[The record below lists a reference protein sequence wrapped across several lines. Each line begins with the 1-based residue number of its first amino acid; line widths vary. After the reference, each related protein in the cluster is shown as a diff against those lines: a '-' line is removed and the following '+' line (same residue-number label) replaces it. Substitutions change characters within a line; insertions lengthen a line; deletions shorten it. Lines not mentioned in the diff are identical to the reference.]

1 MVNKPCRCDSKPC
14 ASTCPCFKAKVHCTD
29 NCHGNAPWAEV
40 PCLNTAT
47 GLKVKE
53 MKPAEVRKALCDA
66 GLSPVGDKVELQKRL
81 AVHFT
86 SLSGGKGEEG
96 GGGEGGS
103 GEGGQ
108 KSGNNVVDLMEAI
121 TSNEGD
127 FAFILSLSGKI
138 VKATSSK
145 AELRKAYFLL
155 SSKVHPDKNSNS
167 ALSKKAFQAVLES
180 FERLAN
186 PEKFEEQEEEDD
198 GKPAKKRKKTERF
211 TRGNGGC
218 YPTRVRCPRCKDTW
232 NTKDLG
238 LEDAAY
244 NFLMQGV
251 KQYLCGGCFLRFGCM
266 TAIHYC
272 PHCRK
277 TFEYDPDDYHRKI
290 TCGNDKCDKTFGFW
304 MFTVSEKRERE
315 IRREVKEE
323 NEKLA
328 KTRAQ
333 QRRRGAR
340 ADKRVGTL
348 TNEERVKE
356 QLFVLG
362 LLDNCPRCG
371 WLLERGLHKDD
382 AREHL
387 KNCNDQKQIKAYQ
400 QSLKEKESK
409 ENSKKLAQESQEE
422 MSAFKTWEYNGRQ
435 VGQLWM
441 LSENII
447 KRECKK
453 YNLETDDPKHV
464 LISKLGRVIR
474 DRERKMI
481 TMGGEDHKS
490 THDITPIHKVDAED
504 LPANMEGME
513 TEELQCVA
521 ASYGLDFDHKSDVKV
536 DLLKKLES
544 ARLKGSGLLMILD
557 DQSDKKKGRKRKSSD
572 NEDPDFKVVVEGND
586 SD

>member
-1 MVNKPCRCDSKPC
+1 
-14 ASTCPCFKAKVHCTD
+14 
-29 NCHGNAPWAEV
+29 
-40 PCLNTAT
+40 
-47 GLKVKE
+47 

-86 SLSGGKGEEG
+86 SLAVKKEDG
-96 GGGEGGS
+96 GGASTGS
-103 GEGGQ
+103 QDLG
-108 KSGNNVVDLMEAI
+108 SNLMDLMEAI
-121 TSNEGD
+121 NANEGD
-127 FAFILSLSGKI
+127 FAFVLSLSGRM
-138 VKATSSK
+138 VKSTSSK
-145 AELRKAYFLL
+145 AELRKAYFIL
-155 SSKVHPDKNSNS
+155 SSKIHPDKNANS
-167 ALSKKAFQAVLES
+167 AESKKAFQTVLES

-186 PEKFEEQEEEDD
+186 PEKFEEHEEDD
-198 GKPAKKRKKTERF
+198 DDGRPAKKRKKTERF
-211 TRGNGGC
+211 KRGNGGC
-218 YPTRVRCPRCKDTW
+218 YPTKIRCPRCKNTW
-232 NTKDLG
+232 NTNDLG

-251 KQYLCGGCFLRFGCM
+251 KQYLCGGCFLKFGCM
-266 TAIHYC
+266 TALHSC

-277 TFEYDPDDYHRKI
+277 PFEYDPDDYHRKI
-290 TCGNDKCDKTFGFW
+290 TCGNAKCDREFGFW
-304 MFTVSEKRERE
+304 MFKVSERREQE

-340 ADKRVGTL
+340 ADKRIGTL
-348 TNEERVKE
+348 SNEERVQE
-356 QLFVLG
+356 QLFTLR

-371 WLLERGLHKDD
+371 WLLERGMVKDD

-400 QSLKEKESK
+400 AEQAAKKSK
-409 ENSKKLAQESQEE
+409 ERSRKKAEETQEE
-422 MSAFKTWEYNGRQ
+422 MQAFKTWEYNGRQ

-447 KRECKK
+447 RRECKK
-453 YNLETDDPKHV
+453 YNLDTEDPKHV

-481 TMGGEDHKS
+481 TMGGEEHRS
-490 THDITPIHKVDAED
+490 QHDITPIHKVDAED
-504 LPANMEGME
+504 LPANMDSLE

-521 ASYGLDFDHKSDVKV
+521 ASYGLDFDHSNDVKV
-536 DLLKKLES
+536 DLLKKLET
-544 ARLKGSGLLMILD
+544 ARLKGTGLLAILD
-557 DQSDKKKGRKRKSSD
+557 DQSDKSRRRRRKSSG
-572 NEDPDFKVVVEGND
+572 DPDYKIEAGAGD